1 LSLRYNR
8 LMRPLGSLR
17 DGWEG
22 IERDQARLSTDL
34 SIAESVQVYLDLQ
47 GEFEESLR
55 ETESFFREERIE
67 YLAEF
72 QRRLLRLCDLE
83 GHR

>member
-1 LSLRYNR
+1 
-8 LMRPLGSLR
+8 MRPLATLR

-34 SIAESVQVYLDLQ
+34 SIPESVQVYLDLQ